1 MGGGLC
7 LGVFV
12 SRLWFGAISFR
23 RRFLSVKTPRKRSGL
38 VRCQVAKP
46 SRFSKR
52 LETNRFETFKH
63 PTWRQRLIDCQTEF
77 LEFREFLEFLGC
89 LPVVHFMAMKATKS
103 WVATLSN
110 PEIPKTIYNLWVSP
124 EPILTVRW
132 QLRVVEVHGNS
143 PRSFRWNNWMGVARG
158 FGGKFLEFGIWFSNL
173 TKHDFFK
180 VYIYIYTYT
189 VCVKVL
195 LLSQKFEWFWHDTQL
210 AIGFL
215 IRIPL
220 WSHIAVG
227 CLHTQIYHRGTSWNQ
242 GSQTDIPGSKWVSL
256 RNLPED
262 GWSMD
267 ELKIPT
273 FFHNNRKHVPTSSA
287 KNAETSKRN
296 KTSAKNGSLEKTY
309 MECTASFLR
318 FRVSSGPYQR
328 PAAVQHAS
336 SHGSWP
342 SWRESGVRNGHSKD
356 RDDVD

>member
-180 VYIYIYTYT
+180 VYIYI
-189 VCVKVL
+189 
-195 LLSQKFEWFWHDTQL
+195 
-210 AIGFL
+210 
-215 IRIPL
+215 
-220 WSHIAVG
+220 HIQYV
-227 CLHTQIYHRGTSWNQ
+227 
-242 GSQTDIPGSKWVSL
+242 
-256 RNLPED
+256 
-262 GWSMD
+262 
-267 ELKIPT
+267 
-273 FFHNNRKHVPTSSA
+273 
-287 KNAETSKRN
+287 
-296 KTSAKNGSLEKTY
+296 
-309 MECTASFLR
+309 
-318 FRVSSGPYQR
+318 
-328 PAAVQHAS
+328 
-336 SHGSWP
+336 
-342 SWRESGVRNGHSKD
+342 
-356 RDDVD
+356 